1 MVVEMR
7 GRVGEEVSKCKNTL
21 MPSSAARR
29 DFFQI
34 KEFFLDDESG
44 LSAIESVRKWTEF
57 LCQYRMQSA
66 SGLKAFIPSF
76 FPLLAD

>member
-1 MVVEMR
+1 MGGGGVVEMR

-34 KEFFLDDESG
+34 KVFFLMMRVDSP
-44 LSAIESVRKWTEF
+44 L
-57 LCQYRMQSA
+57 LNQSA
-66 SGLKAFIPSF
+66 SGLNFYVNIGCS
-76 FPLLAD
+76 LLADAIR